1 MNENLLINWTKQTE
15 GNKINKM
22 VASPISQ
29 FDKDFYFKGNSD
41 NTRPKSP
48 IKTIELNYYNG
59 VLHSDNVR
67 QKPKKAFGELSHQ
80 VVVHEPANLK

>member
-1 MNENLLINWTKQTE
+1 
-15 GNKINKM
+15 M

-67 QKPKKAFGELSHQ
+67 QKPKKAVGELSHQ
-80 VVVHEPANLK
+80 VVMQESGSLK